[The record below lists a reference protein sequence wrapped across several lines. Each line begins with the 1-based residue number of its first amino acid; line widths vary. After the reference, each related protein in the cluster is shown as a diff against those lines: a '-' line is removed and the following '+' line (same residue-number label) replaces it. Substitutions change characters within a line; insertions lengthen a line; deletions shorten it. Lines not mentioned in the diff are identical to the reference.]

1 MYDIRQFKPA
11 LYVLLLLGI
20 SGFAMAGQLLG
31 IWLVAV
37 AFILLNAWL
46 VAIGRFRPISRLV
59 ANIVTIGAVLYV
71 VRELM
76 ISITPPVVVVG
87 QFLVFLQLVKLWEQR
102 ANRDYAQLLILSLL
116 LMVAASM
123 NTASLWF
130 GLLLV
135 SYLFLS
141 LYCCLLFHLKA
152 ETDLAKAAMPVPAE
166 KISPGTL
173 RQDQRYLPQSM
184 RRLTGLVAAV
194 AITTAVV
201 VFLLFPRGTGAGFLG
216 PMQSIRTAMPLT
228 GFSDQVTFQDVARIT
243 QSHETI
249 AFVKVWHNDQ
259 LIEGTQTL
267 YLRGLTLDRYG
278 KQERTDSWSWTRT
291 VQAPTPVMARPT
303 EPFEIQA
310 NVADR
315 WRQQIALWPTHT
327 DVLFA
332 LAGPVEFTPRQP
344 MKVRYSTDGA
354 LQTILPLNDR
364 VDYEVVSTDDLGKA
378 DHPVDFR
385 PAALLRMDFPRVY
398 EFAQRPEVSGTDDA
412 GQSLAAQRVKSG
424 KMSDIDGQ
432 IAANIEQYLRTHFAY
447 TLDLTDESKL
457 GDRNPI
463 DAFLYDWKKGHCE
476 LFAGAMTLMCQTL
489 GLEARMA
496 IGFKC
501 DGTDFNTLN
510 DQYTVHDSDAHAWV
524 EVRTPDGWRT
534 FDPTSAID
542 APLLPKDGLLTRAR
556 HLVEYLEYTYAN
568 AVIAYDAQHQN
579 SVIASV
585 ETGLTSTASRGA
597 TALAE
602 LHDFLLVEHPLGF
615 WNASTTIL
623 IGFMLLMILVL
634 AGALGWF
641 LWERSRLRRRAAR
654 IGIETLPEPEQFRL
668 ARQLR
673 FYDDLL
679 RLLRRYR
686 IVRPAHCTPLEFS
699 QSLAFL
705 PADAYDTVQ
714 RLTTLFY
721 KVRYGGAELP
731 APRQRRLA
739 TVLAQLSDELARLR
753 PQTSGGPK

>member
-11 LYVLLLLGI
+11 LFVLLLLGI

-31 IWLVAV
+31 LWLVAV

-46 VAIGRFRPISRLV
+46 VAIGRFRPMSRLL
-59 ANIVTIGAVLYV
+59 ANLITIGAVLYV
-71 VRELM
+71 ARELM
-76 ISITPPVVVVG
+76 ISQTAPVVVVG
-87 QFLVFLQLVKLWEQR
+87 QFLVFLQLVKLWELR

-135 SYLFLS
+135 TYLFLS
-141 LYCCLLFHLKA
+141 LYCCLLFHLKS

-173 RQDQRYLPQSM
+173 RQDQRYLPRSM
-184 RRLTGLVAAV
+184 RRLTGLVAMV
-194 AITTAVV
+194 AIGAAVL

-216 PMQSIRTAMPLT
+216 PMQPLRTAAPLT

-249 AFVKVWHNDQ
+249 AFVKVWHNEQ

-278 KQERTDSWSWTRT
+278 KQERGDMWSWTRT
-291 VQAPTPVMARPT
+291 VPAPSPVQTRPT
-303 EPFEIQA
+303 EPLEIGTGA
-310 NVADR
+310 TDR
-315 WRQQIALWPTHT
+315 WRQQVALWPTHT

-332 LAGPVEFTPRQP
+332 LAGPVEFIPRQP
-344 MKVRYSTDGA
+344 MKIRHSADGA
-354 LQTILPLNDR
+354 LQTILPLNER
-364 VDYEVVSTDDLGKA
+364 VDYEVVSSDDLGNA
-378 DHPVDFR
+378 DHPVEFR
-385 PAALLRMDFPRVY
+385 APQLLRMEFDPVY
-398 EFAQRPEVSGTDDA
+398 KFARRPEVSGTDEN
-412 GQSLAAQRVKSG
+412 GRSLADERVTAG
-424 KMSDIDGQ
+424 KMSDLDGQ
-432 IAANIEQYLRTHFAY
+432 IAANIEQYLRAHFAY

-463 DAFLYDWKKGHCE
+463 EAFLYDWKKGHCE
-476 LFAGAMTLMCQTL
+476 LFAGAMTLMCQSL
-489 GLEARMA
+489 GLEARMV

-501 DGTDFNTLN
+501 DGANFNTLN

-524 EVRTPDGWRT
+524 EVRTPDGWKT
-534 FDPTSAID
+534 YDPTSAID
-542 APLLPKDGLLTRAR
+542 APAAPKTGLWTRAK

-568 AVIAYDAQHQN
+568 AVIAYDAQNQN
-579 SVIASV
+579 SVVASV
-585 ETGLTSTASRGA
+585 EAGLTSTASRGS
-597 TALAE
+597 TAWAE
-602 LHDFLLVEHPLGF
+602 LQDFLFVEHIVGF
-615 WNASTTIL
+615 WNASAAIL
-623 IGFMLLMILVL
+623 TGFMLLMILVL

-641 LWERSRLRRRAAR
+641 LWERWRLRRRAAR
-654 IGIETLPEPEQFRL
+654 IGIETLPEPERFRL

-673 FYDDLL
+673 FYDELL
-679 RLLRRYR
+679 RLLRRHR
-686 IVRPAHCTPLEFS
+686 ITRPAHCTPLEFS

-705 PADAYDTVQ
+705 PADAYDTIQ

-731 APRQRRLA
+731 TARQRQLASVVDRLN
-739 TVLAQLSDELARLR
+739 DELAR
-753 PQTSGGPK
+753 PQTEP

>member
-11 LYVLLLLGI
+11 LFVLLLLGI

-46 VAIGRFRPISRLV
+46 VAIGRFRPMSRLI
-59 ANIVTIGAVLYV
+59 ANIITIGAVLYV
-71 VRELM
+71 ARELM
-76 ISITPPVVVVG
+76 TSQTAPVVIVG
-87 QFLVFLQLVKLWEQR
+87 QFLVFLQLVKLWELR

-135 SYLFLS
+135 VYLFLS

-173 RQDQRYLPQSM
+173 RQDQRYLPRSM

-194 AITTAVV
+194 AIGAAVL

-216 PMQSIRTAMPLT
+216 PMQSLRTAPPLT

-278 KQERTDSWSWTRT
+278 KQDRGDMWSWTRT
-291 VQAPTPVMARPT
+291 VQAPSPVPTRPT
-303 EPFEIQA
+303 EPWETA
-310 NVADR
+310 ADSPDR
-315 WRQQIALWPTHT
+315 WRQQIALFPTHT

-332 LAGPVEFTPRQP
+332 LAGPIEFTPRQP
-344 MKVRYSTDGA
+344 MKVRYSADGA
-354 LQTILPLNDR
+354 LQTILPLQDR
-364 VDYEVVSTDDLGKA
+364 VDYEVVSTDDLGNA
-378 DHPVDFR
+378 DHPVEFR
-385 PAALLRMDFPRVY
+385 AAQLLRMPSEFERVY
-398 EFAQRPEVSGTDDA
+398 KFARRPEVSGTDEN
-412 GQSLAAQRVKSG
+412 GQSLADQRVRADKI
-424 KMSDIDGQ
+424 SDLDAQ
-432 IAANIEQYLRTHFAY
+432 IAANIEQYLRTHFTY

-489 GLEARMA
+489 GLQARMV

-501 DGTDFNTLN
+501 DGTNFNTLN

-524 EVRTPDGWRT
+524 EVRTPTGWKT
-534 FDPTSAID
+534 FDPTSAVD
-542 APLLPKDGLLTRAR
+542 APVVPKSGLWARAT

-568 AVIAYDAQHQN
+568 AVIAYDAQNQN
-579 SVIASV
+579 SVVASV
-585 ETGLTSTASRGA
+585 EAGLTSTASRGSNA
-597 TALAE
+597 WAE
-602 LHDFLLVEHPLGF
+602 LRDFLLVEHSVGF
-615 WNASTTIL
+615 WTASTTIL
-623 IGFMLLMILVL
+623 TGFMLLMIFVL

-641 LWERSRLRRRAAR
+641 LWERSLLRRRAAR
-654 IGIETLPEPEQFRL
+654 IGIEALPEPEQFRL

-673 FYDDLL
+673 FYDELL
-679 RLLRRYR
+679 RLLRRHR
-686 IVRPAHCTPLEFS
+686 ITRPAHCTPLEFS

-731 APRQRRLA
+731 AARQRQLA
-739 TVLAQLSDELARLR
+739 SVVTRLSDELARPR
-753 PQTSGGPK
+753 TEP